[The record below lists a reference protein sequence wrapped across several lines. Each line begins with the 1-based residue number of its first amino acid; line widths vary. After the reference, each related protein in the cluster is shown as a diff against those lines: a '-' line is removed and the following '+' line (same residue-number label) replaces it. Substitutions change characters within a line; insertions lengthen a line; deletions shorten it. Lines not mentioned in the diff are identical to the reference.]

1 MAIEVV
7 SVHEPFREKV
17 KRFFKNMVNR
27 VAGILSRRKIKFAI
41 KVFAVLAV
49 ITATFAAYLLASS
62 YNSYAQIIDERLARG
77 YLTSR
82 PGLYAAPRK
91 LQAGQKISIE
101 NLAALLKR
109 TGYIEGEN
117 ASVAWNGSFLSKEN
131 SIEIHPRINH
141 EESSFSNVSVVF
153 NNQNRIASIIGD
165 GATIESF
172 ALEPEIL
179 SNDFSMKTNA
189 RSALSFQ
196 DIPPV
201 LVKAILAIEDR
212 RFFSHS
218 GVDGY
223 GVVRA
228 IFRNTIDDDIA
239 QGGSTITQQLIK
251 NTYLTPEKTFQR
263 KYSEAMLALALEKRF
278 TKEEIFALYSNEIY
292 LGQRG
297 ATAARGVEQAAR
309 LFFGKELKDISLAE
323 AATIAGMIQSPNRY
337 SPERHAQESLERR
350 RIVLGAMVRDGA
362 ITLDEA
368 KAASNEELKLITAP
382 TNETTAPY
390 FVDYANR
397 VVETELAKNLD
408 ERSLRIQTTIDLE
421 LQTIAE
427 RAVKNQMFRSQMFR
441 SSAFRRFDAEEK
453 PPKGGTTELTTK
465 PQVAFVAIETK
476 TGNVVAMVGGRDYA
490 ESQLNRA
497 TDAQRQP
504 GSVFKPFVYA
514 AAIESGMSPV
524 TMFKDAP
531 QTFTYDKN
539 KTYKPK
545 NYGGGFSG
553 RDVMMY
559 DALVRSLNVVTVDVA
574 LQTGLKRVTRTA
586 WMFGLKRPPDYPS
599 TALGTSE
606 ATPLEIAAA
615 YTAFANGGVRV
626 LPNVVSRAIDA
637 NGFNYITGEPRTQKV
652 IEPATA
658 YVMTDMMQAVITRG
672 TARAAHSSFNKI
684 SVAGK
689 TGTSHDGWFV
699 GYTPNLVCAVW
710 VGFDDNKELN
720 MTGAESAL
728 PICSEF
734 MKQAVD
740 LRPELGGEFS
750 IPQGIDFIQID
761 PSSGQLAT
769 PTCPVRETIAVTRFL
784 SPHTE
789 CLLHVEKI
797 EEAIKREKPSNN
809 EKRNDNKRTSKD
821 NEQILAR
828 VFARKK

>member
-7 SVHEPFREKV
+7 SVHEPFREKA
-17 KRFFKNMVNR
+17 KRFFKNIVNR
-27 VAGILSRRKIKFAI
+27 VAGILSRRKIKFVL

-49 ITATFAAYLLASS
+49 ITTTVAVYFLTSS

-82 PGLYAAPRK
+82 AGLYAAPRK

-101 NLAALLKR
+101 NLTALLKR

-141 EESSFSNVSVVF
+141 EENSFSNVSVIF
-153 NNQNRIASIIGD
+153 NNQGRIASITGD
-165 GATIESF
+165 GTTIESF
-172 ALEPEIL
+172 ALESEIL
-179 SNDFSMKTNA
+179 SNDFSMKTNV

-278 TKEEIFALYSNEIY
+278 TKEEIFALYCNEIY

-297 ATAARGVEQAAR
+297 AIAARGVEQAVR
-309 LFFGKELKDISLAE
+309 LYFGKELKDISLAE

-337 SPERHAQESLERR
+337 SPERHPQESLQRR
-350 RIVLGAMVRDGA
+350 RTVLGGMVRDGA
-362 ITLDEA
+362 ITLEEA
-368 KAASNEELKLITAP
+368 KAASNEELKISPAP

-427 RAVKNQMFRSQMFR
+427 RAVKNQI
-441 SSAFRRFDAEEK
+441 EK
-453 PPKGGTTELTTK
+453 LDEKSVSTACAYGRACSLLTRPLPQAVLTNQ
-465 PQVAFVAIETK
+465 PQVAFVAIEAK
-476 TGNVVAMVGGRDYA
+476 TGNVIAMVGGRDYT

-514 AAIESGMSPV
+514 AAIESGTSPV

-574 LQTGLKRVTRTA
+574 IQAGLKRVTRTA

-599 TALGTSE
+599 IALGTSE

-615 YTAFANGGVRV
+615 YTAFANNGIRV
-626 LPNVVSRAIDA
+626 LPNVISRATDA
-637 NGFNYITGEPRTQKV
+637 SGFNYVSNKPRTQKV

-658 YVMTDMMQAVITRG
+658 YMMTDMMRAVITRG
-672 TARAAHSSFNKI
+672 TARAAHGSFNKI
-684 SVAGK
+684 VVAGK

-710 VGFDDNKELN
+710 VGFDDNKELG

-728 PICSEF
+728 PIWSEF
-734 MKQAVD
+734 MKQAID

-761 PSSGQLAT
+761 PSSGHLAT
-769 PTCPVRETIAVTRFL
+769 PTCPVRETIAVTKFL
-784 SPHTE
+784 SSHTE
-789 CLLHVEKI
+789 CPLHFEKI
-797 EEAIKREKPSNN
+797 EEATKREKPSND
-809 EKRNDNKRTSKD
+809 EKQNSKKD

-828 VFARKK
+828 ART

>member
-1 MAIEVV
+1 
-7 SVHEPFREKV
+7 
-17 KRFFKNMVNR
+17 
-27 VAGILSRRKIKFAI
+27 
-41 KVFAVLAV
+41 V
-49 ITATFAAYLLASS
+49 I
-62 YNSYAQIIDERLARG
+62 
-77 YLTSR
+77 
-82 PGLYAAPRK
+82 
-91 LQAGQKISIE
+91 
-101 NLAALLKR
+101 
-109 TGYIEGEN
+109 
-117 ASVAWNGSFLSKEN
+117 
-131 SIEIHPRINH
+131 
-141 EESSFSNVSVVF
+141 F
-153 NNQNRIASIIGD
+153 NNQGRIASITGD
-165 GATIESF
+165 GTTIESF
-172 ALEPEIL
+172 ALESEIL
-179 SNDFSMKTNA
+179 SNDFSMKTNV

-278 TKEEIFALYSNEIY
+278 TKEEIFALYCNEIY

-297 ATAARGVEQAAR
+297 AIAARGVEQAVR
-309 LFFGKELKDISLAE
+309 LYFGKELKDISLAE

-337 SPERHAQESLERR
+337 SPERHPQESLQRR
-350 RIVLGAMVRDGA
+350 RTVLGGMVRDGA
-362 ITLDEA
+362 ITLEEA
-368 KAASNEELKLITAP
+368 KAASNEELKISPAP

-427 RAVKNQMFRSQMFR
+427 RAVKNQI
-441 SSAFRRFDAEEK
+441 EK
-453 PPKGGTTELTTK
+453 LDEKSVSTACAYGRACSLLTRPLPQAVLTNQ
-465 PQVAFVAIETK
+465 PQVAFVAIEAK
-476 TGNVVAMVGGRDYA
+476 TGNVIAMVGGRDYT

-514 AAIESGMSPV
+514 AAIESGTSPV

-574 LQTGLKRVTRTA
+574 IQAGLKRVTRTA

-599 TALGTSE
+599 IALGTSE

-615 YTAFANGGVRV
+615 YTAFANNGIRV
-626 LPNVVSRAIDA
+626 LPNVISRATDA
-637 NGFNYITGEPRTQKV
+637 SGFNYVSNKPRTQKV

-658 YVMTDMMQAVITRG
+658 YMMTDMMRAVITRG
-672 TARAAHSSFNKI
+672 TARAAHGSFNKI
-684 SVAGK
+684 VVAGK

-710 VGFDDNKELN
+710 VGFDDNKELG

-728 PICSEF
+728 PIWSEF
-734 MKQAVD
+734 MKQAID

-761 PSSGQLAT
+761 PSSGHLAT
-769 PTCPVRETIAVTRFL
+769 PTCPVRETIAVTKFL
-784 SPHTE
+784 SSHTE
-789 CLLHVEKI
+789 CPLHFEKI
-797 EEAIKREKPSNN
+797 EEATKREKPSND
-809 EKRNDNKRTSKD
+809 EKQNSKKD

-828 VFARKK
+828 ART